1 MAIKK
6 EMKAWAVK
14 LRGRSFFLRT
24 AGTPWIFGNKKEAY
38 YFAQS
43 YIEHYGVFAKAVR
56 VRVLVEEV

>member
-6 EMKAWAVK
+6 EIKAWAVK

-24 AGTPWIFGNKKEAY
+24 SGTPWTFESKKEADH
-38 YFAQS
+38 FAQS
-43 YIEHYGVFAKAVR
+43 YIENCGVFAKAVR